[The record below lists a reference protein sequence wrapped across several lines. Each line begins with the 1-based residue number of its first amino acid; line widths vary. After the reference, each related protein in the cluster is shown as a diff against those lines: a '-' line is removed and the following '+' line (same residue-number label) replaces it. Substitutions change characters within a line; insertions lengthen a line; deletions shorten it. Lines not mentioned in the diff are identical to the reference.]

1 MSLSMRLTAAA
12 MWLNAR
18 PIRRALGRPDYLDTL
33 DPDRR
38 AADPPVHL
46 RRRGRVT
53 VTREGGQPVFRYE
66 PARRMPGFELLYLP
80 GGGLVNPLVPEH
92 WWIIERLARA
102 TGAAVTVVCY
112 PLAPERGADETLA
125 AIDAQYERLA
135 ARRGVS
141 RLLVAG
147 DSAGG
152 AVAVGLALRAR
163 RRPDA
168 LVLFSPWLDLAL
180 DNPAIGRRSRR
191 DPSLRAPGLRAAAV
205 AWVGERGLDDPQLNP
220 ARMPL
225 AALPPTL
232 VFQGRRDIFFDDAVA
247 FAARAEAAGASLRLV
262 TASAGFHVYVGAFWT
277 PEASAAFD
285 LVGALSRDPGN
296 VVT

>member
-1 MSLSMRLTAAA
+1 MRLTTAA

-18 PIRRALGRPDYLDTL
+18 PIRRALGREDYLATL

-38 AADPPVHL
+38 AAAPPARL

-53 VTREGGQPVFRYE
+53 VTHEGGRPVFRYE
-66 PARRMPGFELLYLP
+66 PARRTPGLELLYLP

-112 PLAPERGADETLA
+112 PLAPEHGADETLA
-125 AIDAQYERLA
+125 AVDAQYERLA

-152 AVAVGLALRAR
+152 TVAVGLALRAR

-168 LVLFSPWLDLAL
+168 LVLLSPWLDLAL
-180 DNPAIGRRSRR
+180 DDPAIGRRVRR
-191 DPSLRAPGLRAAAV
+191 DPSLRVPGLRAGAR
-205 AWVGERGLDDPQLNP
+205 AWVGARGLDDAALNP

-225 AALPPTL
+225 ATLPPTL
-232 VFQGRRDIFFDDAVA
+232 VFQGGCDIFFDDAVA
-247 FAARAEAAGASLRLV
+247 FVARAAAEGAPVRLI
-262 TASAGFHVYVGAFWT
+262 TAAAGFHVYVGAFWT
-277 PEASAAFD
+277 PEARAAFA
-285 LVGALSRDPGN
+285 LVGALSRDPRGT
-296 VVT
+296 VT

>member
-1 MSLSMRLTAAA
+1 M
-12 MWLNAR
+12 
-18 PIRRALGRPDYLDTL
+18 
-33 DPDRR
+33 
-38 AADPPVHL
+38 
-46 RRRGRVT
+46 T
-53 VTREGGQPVFRYE
+53 VAHEGGQPVFRYE

-92 WWIIERLARA
+92 WWIVERLARA

-180 DNPAIGRRSRR
+180 GNPRS
-191 DPSLRAPGLRAAAV
+191 AAARD
-205 AWVGERGLDDPQLNP
+205 ATRRCGRPGCGPPRWRGS
-220 ARMPL
+220 
-225 AALPPTL
+225 
-232 VFQGRRDIFFDDAVA
+232 GSAV
-247 FAARAEAAGASLRLV
+247 
-262 TASAGFHVYVGAFWT
+262 WT
-277 PEASAAFD
+277 IPS
-285 LVGALSRDPGN
+285 
-296 VVT
+296 